1 MRYVGL
7 QVNWA
12 GTISA
17 ASSTL
22 LHSGAARQPKS
33 PKKLGPV
40 FGQRNKLFNCVFYAR
55 ATVPSPASGPA
66 RHPLHQPQRRGR
78 ALEHP
83 LHPLVLPLLFVAHA
97 PFSDSRSGGAI
108 QGGPGCCFGCS
119 RTASLGASARSG
131 RWALCKCERSCN
143 GEGHRQRDS
152 FNFHGRFPL
161 VVVQE

>member
-17 ASSTL
+17 ASSTVL
-22 LHSGAARQPKS
+22 QSGAARQLKS

-66 RHPLHQPQRRGR
+66 RHPPPNPHSPRRGR
-78 ALEHP
+78 ALRQRPQVPCDKHARTRSR
-83 LHPLVLPLLFVAHA
+83 HHGQMLVEADRVLGLAEQLAELPL
-97 PFSDSRSGGAI
+97 
-108 QGGPGCCFGCS
+108 
-119 RTASLGASARSG
+119 
-131 RWALCKCERSCN
+131 
-143 GEGHRQRDS
+143 
-152 FNFHGRFPL
+152 
-161 VVVQE
+161 